1 MRVARGITWSSVLW
15 PRISGHWRT
24 KAPHHVCFCCRF
36 PLLSSRGLCLG
47 TREASWDMFTSSS
60 IIWRKSTCERK
71 GLWVFKHHLPSPPH
85 LPLRN
90 FLLSCPLCG
99 LYWSVQSTDC
109 RRRAPPSQLPPGPEA
124 DLAIACLESLSLVLV
139 RVTHKVQLFSC
150 NSGSSSGAAFLVF
163 GEEMR
168 RAPCFPYTFLL
179 PANTVDRYPPHL
191 YLYFWKQTTLD
202 LSSC

>member
-1 MRVARGITWSSVLW
+1 MFVSAV
-15 PRISGHWRT
+15 ISLY
-24 KAPHHVCFCCRF
+24 C
-36 PLLSSRGLCLG
+36 PLGRLFLG

-85 LPLRN
+85 LPLRD
-90 FLLSCPLCG
+90 FLLSRPLRG
-99 LYWSVQSTDC
+99 LHWAVQSADC
-109 RRRAPPSQLPPGPEA
+109 RRRAPPSQLPPGPE
-124 DLAIACLESLSLVLV
+124 SLSTVLV

-150 NSGSSSGAAFLVF
+150 NSRSSSGAAFLVF
-163 GEEMR
+163 GEGMR

-179 PANTVDRYPPHL
+179 PANTVDWYPSHL